1 MNERIEQLPVHPL
14 QELELL
20 RDEMLVAG
28 ATVFDFGT
36 GDPGEPVPES
46 VREALREAV
55 PATARQ
61 AGGGGARALRRAA
74 AEHLYRRYGVTVD
87 PEREVLPTMG
97 STEALFHLPML
108 FAQVPS
114 DKDLVLYGEPA
125 KPVYELGAL
134 FAEAWTYAVPLGPA
148 NGWQMDPDLVPESVL
163 RRAAVVFLNSPHDPT
178 GAVLSDEVL
187 QAWVR
192 AREQYEFVLV
202 NDEGQADLG
211 RGAVRPRSLLEF
223 GRRGCL
229 VAHSLGERAGI
240 GNWRSGFVAG
250 DAALVARARR
260 FRTGMGI
267 APPDFLADAAAV
279 AWRDDQRV
287 GARAEQLVQKREL
300 VAAALA
306 VRGLRCT
313 KGIGLYLWAELPQGV
328 TDREY
333 AARCREVGILVAP
346 GSWFGKAQQR
356 FVRIALGPTLEQCR
370 AAVAAW
376 PH

>member
-1 MNERIEQLPVHPL
+1 MNERLEQLPVHPL
-14 QELELL
+14 QELERQ
-20 RDEMLVAG
+20 RDELIASG

-36 GDPGEPVPES
+36 GDAGEPIPEH
-46 VREALREAV
+46 VRAALREAI

-74 AEHLYRRYGVTVD
+74 ADHLYRRFGVTVD
-87 PEREVLPTMG
+87 PEREVLATMG

-114 DKDLVLYGEPA
+114 DKDLVLYAEPA

-134 FAEAWTYAVPLGPA
+134 FAEAWTYAVPLSPA
-148 NGWQMDPDLVPESVL
+148 NGWQMDPELVPESVL

-202 NDEGQADLG
+202 DDEGQADLG
-211 RGAVRPRSLLEF
+211 GASVRPRSLLEF

-240 GNWRSGFVAG
+240 SNWRSGFLAG
-250 DAALVARARR
+250 DAALIARARR

-279 AWRDDQRV
+279 AWRDDVHVAQRV
-287 GARAEQLVQKREL
+287 ASLAEKRALIGSVL
-300 VAAALA
+300 AA
-306 VRGLRCT
+306 RGLRSRP
-313 KGIGLYLWAELPQGV
+313 GIGLYLWAELPQGV

-333 AARCREVGILVAP
+333 AARCREAGILVAP
-346 GSWFGKAQQR
+346 GSWFGKSQQR
-356 FVRIALGPTLEQCR
+356 FVRVALGPTLEQCR
-370 AAVAAW
+370 AAAAVW
-376 PH
+376 PG

>member
-1 MNERIEQLPVHPL
+1 MNERLEQLPVHPL
-14 QELELL
+14 QELERL
-20 RDEMLVAG
+20 RDELVASG

-36 GDPGEPVPES
+36 GDAGEEIPEA
-46 VREALREAV
+46 VRAALREAV

-74 AEHLYRRYGVTVD
+74 ADHLYRRFGVTVD
-87 PEREVLPTMG
+87 PEREVLATMG

-108 FAQVPS
+108 CAQVPS

-134 FAEAWTYAVPLGPA
+134 FAEAWTYAVPLSPA

-202 NDEGQADLG
+202 DDEGQADLG
-211 RGAVRPRSLLEF
+211 SGAVRPRSLLEF

-240 GNWRSGFVAG
+240 SNWRSGFLAG
-250 DAALVARARR
+250 DAALIARARR

-279 AWRDDQRV
+279 AWRDDAHVARRV
-287 GARAEQLVQKREL
+287 ADLAKKREVL
-300 VAAALA
+300 TSVLAA
-306 VRGLRCT
+306 RGLRCRP
-313 KGIGLYLWAELPQGV
+313 GIGLYLWAELPEGV

-333 AARCREVGILVAP
+333 AARCREAGILVAP
-346 GSWFGKAQQR
+346 GSWFGKAQQC

-376 PH
+376 PG

>member
-1 MNERIEQLPVHPL
+1 MNERLEQLPVHPL
-14 QELELL
+14 QELERL
-20 RDEMLVAG
+20 RDELLASG

-36 GDPGEPVPES
+36 GDAGEPIPEP
-46 VREALREAV
+46 VRATLREAI

-74 AEHLYRRYGVTVD
+74 AEHLYRRFGVTVD
-87 PEREVLPTMG
+87 PEREVLATMG

-134 FAEAWTYAVPLGPA
+134 FAEAWTYAVPLSPA

-178 GAVLSDEVL
+178 GAVLSDEIL

-202 NDEGQADLG
+202 DDEGQADLG
-211 RGAVRPRSLLEF
+211 NASVRPRSLLEF

-240 GNWRSGFVAG
+240 SNWRSGFLAG
-250 DAALVARARR
+250 DAALIARARR

-279 AWRDDQRV
+279 AWRDDAHVAQRV
-287 GARAEQLVQKREL
+287 ADLASKREL
-300 VAAALA
+300 IGGVLG
-306 VRGLRCT
+306 VRGLRCRP
-313 KGIGLYLWAELPQGV
+313 GIGLYLWAELPHGV

-333 AARCREVGILVAP
+333 AARCREAGILVAP
-346 GSWFGKAQQR
+346 GSWFGKEQQH
-356 FVRIALGPTLEQCR
+356 FVRVALGPTLEQCR
-370 AAVAAW
+370 AAAAAW
-376 PH
+376 PG